1 MRRRVL
7 GWAQGTHA
15 VHPPHAA
22 VQGWRREGRDR
33 RHRCPTSGCTGV
45 SQGCC
50 SPGGWH
56 SREERGVSTAPTQ
69 YRQRGGKEKRK
80 DGNIALLIALTA
92 SSTVN
97 GCVITSPKQGR
108 CRRCC
113 SPLDSPGL
121 RSCTHVPEQLG
132 DICVTR
138 DPGAAPPCAR
148 GHLAHEPTAKPRWIN
163 HTNDHTEPSTSS
175 LAQTVCHT
183 SKQKECYC

>member
-1 MRRRVL
+1 MLLLRDGGGKAEIEGIAAPRLAVPEYPMLLPRRV
-7 GWAQGTHA
+7 AQ
-15 VHPPHAA
+15 
-22 VQGWRREGRDR
+22 QGGK
-33 RHRCPTSGCTGV
+33 
-45 SQGCC
+45 
-50 SPGGWH
+50 
-56 SREERGVSTAPTQ
+56 GVSTAPTQ

-113 SPLDSPGL
+113 SPLHSPGL
-121 RSCTHVPEQLG
+121 RSCTHILEQLG